1 MSVDKIHPV
10 ESGLD
15 YFDDEE
21 LENLY
26 TWIDSIPLSRPKK
39 NVARDFADG
48 VLVAEIVQ
56 NFFPQLVQMHN
67 YTPANATNQ
76 KKENWLVLNRK
87 VFKKLNFELSDALIR
102 DLVNAK
108 PGTIELLLRMLK
120 RKIEMAEW
128 EMKRNP
134 PQRHAGGR
142 RNESDQPEADQNIG
156 SPGRSRKGVSPTRGG
171 GGYFKRHAD
180 SKEVVTLDKLLRP
193 SNYTEKPKQRRIPA
207 HLTEANSVPR
217 LLFEDKVQECLAKD
231 ETIEFLKAKVRRLE
245 RLIQLKDVRIDDLQ
259 NRVESMRPT
268 GNLKR

>member
-15 YFDDEE
+15 YFDDAE

-39 NVARDFADG
+39 NIARDFADG

-67 YTPANATNQ
+67 YTPASSTSQ
-76 KKENWLVLNRK
+76 KRENWLLLNRK

-134 PQRHAGGR
+134 PQRQGGGR

-171 GGYFKRHAD
+171 GGYIKRRAD

-193 SNYTEKPKQRRIPA
+193 SNFTEKPKQRRIPP

-231 ETIEFLKAKVRRLE
+231 ETIQILKAKVHRLE
-245 RLIQLKDVRIDDLQ
+245 HLIQLKDVRIDDLQ

-268 GNLKR
+268 GNLRR

>member
-15 YFDDEE
+15 YFDDAE

-39 NVARDFADG
+39 NIARDFADG
-48 VLVAEIVQ
+48 VLVSEIMYHK
-56 NFFPQLVQMHN
+56 FPHLVQKHN
-67 YTPANATNQ
+67 YSTANSTS
-76 KKENWLVLNRK
+76 KKMENWFYMNRK

-134 PQRHAGGR
+134 PQRQGGGR

-171 GGYFKRHAD
+171 GG
-180 SKEVVTLDKLLRP
+180 P
-193 SNYTEKPKQRRIPA
+193 SNFTEKPKQRRIPP

-231 ETIEFLKAKVRRLE
+231 ETIQILKAKVHRLE
-245 RLIQLKDVRIDDLQ
+245 HLIQLKDVRIDDLQ

-268 GNLKR
+268 GNLRR